1 MGEANFSQSLFLSPE
16 AKQILGQELQLFG
29 QQFIPEQEMAFS
41 EILRRLGNP
50 SAPVASA
57 QGLKQASGTARR
69 ATQQAGATYG
79 LPATATG
86 PVQDDL
92 LANEDDLLKAL
103 QAFFEQVGTQQR
115 SLVDPRFAQFLSPQL
130 QRQPAETS
138 VGSAVVPALLQGAGV
153 ASRFV

>member
-1 MGEANFSQSLFLSPE
+1 MGETNFSQSLFLSPE

-41 EILRRLGNP
+41 EILRRLGSP
-50 SAPVASA
+50 TASVPSA
-57 QGLKQASGTARR
+57 QGLRQASGTARQ
-69 ATQQAGATYG
+69 ATRQAGATYG
-79 LPATATG
+79 LPAAATG
-86 PVQDDL
+86 PVQEDL

-103 QAFFEQVGTQQR
+103 QAFFEQVGTRQR

-130 QRQPAETS
+130 QRQPTS
-138 VGSAVVPALLQGAGV
+138 PSTADSVIPAVVQGAEI